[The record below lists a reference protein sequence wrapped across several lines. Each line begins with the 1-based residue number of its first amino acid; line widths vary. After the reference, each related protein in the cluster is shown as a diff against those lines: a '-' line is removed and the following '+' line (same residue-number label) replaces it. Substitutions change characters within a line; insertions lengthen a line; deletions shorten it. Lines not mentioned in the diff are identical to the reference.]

1 MKKQPVKQDDVTKI
15 RELQDEIYGI
25 VKKNN
30 NRKNAERTVMFS
42 VICIDKGEKFRVIN
56 ETAVGNTRDIIDIL
70 TQEASKIIHDS
81 IIR

>member
-1 MKKQPVKQDDVTKI
+1 MNRQPVKKDDVTKI
-15 RELQDEIYGI
+15 RELQDEIYSI

-30 NRKNAERTVMFS
+30 DRKNAERTVMFS